1 MNWIEASLL
10 SAFLLGIYDLCSKHS
25 VRDNAVLPVLFFSTL
40 CGAAVWLA
48 LLAADLIFPHQLPA
62 PLVTDPLTLTQHLQ
76 LLLKSG
82 IVAASWIC
90 TYFAVK
96 HLPISLAAPVRATS
110 PLWTLVGALVLLA
123 ERPTA
128 LQIAGVLTTLAAF
141 VGLSF
146 AGRREGVHFHRDK
159 WIWYLIAGTMLGA
172 VSSLYDKYLLGRAH
186 FTVPTV
192 QAWFSSYLAVFF
204 TPLALGWKLRWWPRG
219 KFHWRWSIPC
229 VALAL
234 LLADYVYFSAL
245 RQPEALVSVVMSLR
259 RGNTLV
265 AFAGGLLF
273 FREVNGWKKLP
284 AVIGI
289 LIGILLTILG

>member
-1 MNWIEASLL
+1 M
-10 SAFLLGIYDLCSKHS
+10 
-25 VRDNAVLPVLFFSTL
+25 
-40 CGAAVWLA
+40 
-48 LLAADLIFPHQLPA
+48 
-62 PLVTDPLTLTQHLQ
+62 
-76 LLLKSG
+76 
-82 IVAASWIC
+82 
-90 TYFAVK
+90 
-96 HLPISLAAPVRATS
+96 
-110 PLWTLVGALVLLA
+110 
-123 ERPTA
+123 
-128 LQIAGVLTTLAAF
+128 LTTIAAF

-146 AGRREGVHFHRDK
+146 VGKREGVHFHRDK

-172 VSSLYDKYLLGRAH
+172 VSSLYDKYLLGRMH

-192 QAWFSSYLAVFF
+192 QAWFSIYLAVFF
-204 TPLALGWKLRWWPRG
+204 APLALGWKLHWWPRG

-229 VALAL
+229 IALAL

-245 RQPEALVSVVMSLR
+245 TQPDALVSVVMSLR

-273 FREVNGWKKLP
+273 FHEVNGWKKLP

>member
-82 IVAASWIC
+82 IVAASWVC

-96 HLPISLAAPVRATS
+96 HLPVSLAAPVRATS
-110 PLWTLVGALVLLA
+110 PLWTLAGALVLLA

-128 LQIAGVLTTLAAF
+128 LQIIGVLTTLAAF

-172 VSSLYDKYLLGRAH
+172 VSSLYDKYLLGRVH

-192 QAWFSSYLAVFF
+192 QAWFSIYLAVFF

-219 KFHWRWSIPC
+219 K
-229 VALAL
+229 A
-234 LLADYVYFSAL
+234 
-245 RQPEALVSVVMSLR
+245 
-259 RGNTLV
+259 
-265 AFAGGLLF
+265 
-273 FREVNGWKKLP
+273 
-284 AVIGI
+284 
-289 LIGILLTILG
+289 